1 MPKQGQHKNDRFD
14 QTKSP
19 GHNHPGR
26 SQTITTG
33 APKKQE
39 TFEQD
44 AREHRDPNRPAQA
57 DRNDW
62 SPERRDEPSRRK
74 RSRSPNERVPMGEQ
88 VRGTPPCAVLPGDQ
102 HPERYR
108 RDLNPDPM
116 AGQHHGVHSSGE
128 MGPSAYDVKDMHRL
142 WSGLSDADLKQLPVV
157 PEGTRLEQG
166 AVYFDLNDPNRGE
179 FKAMGYMEAGPQNRF
194 VAKSAVPYP
203 LWNALIGVDNPERLN
218 VGDER

>member
-1 MPKQGQHKNDRFD
+1 MAKQGQHKNDAFD

-19 GHNHPGR
+19 GHNHPDR
-26 SQTITTG
+26 SQMITTG
-33 APKKQE
+33 SPKKQE

-44 AREHRDPNRPAQA
+44 ARKRRDPNRPAQA

-62 SPERRDEPSRRK
+62 DPTRRDEQPHEARA
-74 RSRSPNERVPMGEQ
+74 RSTQSSPMGEQ
-88 VRGTPPCAVLPGDQ
+88 VRGTPPGAVLSGEQ

-108 RDLNPDPM
+108 HDLNPDPT
-116 AGQHHGVHSSGE
+116 AGQNHGVHRSGE
-128 MGPSAYDVKDMHRL
+128 MGPSAYDVKDVHQTWRD
-142 WSGLSDADLKQLPVV
+142 LSDADLKQFPVL

-179 FKAMGYMEAGPQNRF
+179 IKALGNMEAGSQNRY

-203 LWNALIGVDNPERLN
+203 LWNALIGVDNPERLG
-218 VGDER
+218 VGSES